1 MKNNYW
7 KHKTV
12 DIEDG
17 AKIGEETKI
26 WHNSQIKKGAEIG
39 QSCTIGHNCFIGNGA
54 IIGSGVKI
62 QSNTDVWERVVLEND
77 VFVGPSVVFTNDKNP
92 RSKYPKDKKE
102 WLSTLVKEGA
112 TIGANVT
119 IVCGITIGRFAM
131 IGAGSVVTKDVP
143 DYALFLG
150 VPAKLFGWFC
160 ECGTKIEFKDEE
172 TICVKCQR
180 KYEKKEL
187 VVRQKL

>member
-1 MKNNYW
+1 MEN
-7 KHKTV
+7 KHWHHGTAE
-12 DIEDG
+12 IEEG
-17 AKIGEETKI
+17 VLIGENVKI
-26 WHNSQIKKGAEIG
+26 WNHSQIKKGAEIG
-39 QSCTIGHNCFIGNGA
+39 DGCTIGHNCFIGSGA
-54 IIGSGVKI
+54 KLGKKVKV
-62 QSNTDVWERVVLEND
+62 QSNTDIWDKITLED
-77 VFVGPSVVFTNDKNP
+77 YVFVGPSVVFTNDKNP
-92 RSKYPKDKKE
+92 RSKYPKDKEE
-102 WLSTLVKEGA
+102 WLPTLVKEGA
-112 TIGANVT
+112 TIGANAT

-150 VPAKLFGWFC
+150 VPAKLSGWFC

-172 TICVKCQR
+172 AVCAKCQR